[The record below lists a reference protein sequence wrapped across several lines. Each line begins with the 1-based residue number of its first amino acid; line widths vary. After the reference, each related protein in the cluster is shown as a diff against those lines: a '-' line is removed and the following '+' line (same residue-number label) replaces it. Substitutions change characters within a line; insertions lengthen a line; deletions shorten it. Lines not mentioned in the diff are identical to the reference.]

1 MAYNSYSG
9 NVWEKGS
16 SRKGGAAVNDGQTI
30 TVEINLMDH
39 RVIWFVEGK
48 KAAESA
54 LGNSFKNKE
63 VYLCLQF
70 YNV

>member
-1 MAYNSYSG
+1 M
-9 NVWEKGS
+9 
-16 SRKGGAAVNDGQTI
+16 NDGQTI

-54 LGNSFKNKE
+54 LSNSFKNKE